1 MSSWRGPDEPHPPR
15 GRRDF
20 RGDAGPPRPYYPPP
34 RDDRRRDFDRDDWRG
49 RSRSRERGRPYDG
62 GPPRPFDARTMG
74 RPPPGYDGRGRDGP
88 PRGYQGG
95 RDAFPRR
102 RADQPVRKGR
112 IGPRPSRKCIAL
124 NRELT
129 NPQTDVLRLFAERGA
144 EFNGVNLSTAIYQL
158 AKRRA
163 DGQDPRCGQI
173 LDRAAARIEAEGG
186 EFDAR
191 ALANC
196 AWGAVKIGA
205 AAWPRVLDAVA
216 RAAPNVLHDF
226 NPQAIAN
233 TRVSPRLRVLVRR
246 PSLDSV

>member
-1 MSSWRGPDEPHPPR
+1 MSSWRGADEQHPPR
-15 GRRDF
+15 GRRDH

-34 RDDRRRDFDRDDWRG
+34 RDDRRFDRDDRRG
-49 RSRSRERGRPYDG
+49 RSRSRERGRPYDA
-62 GPPRPFDARTMG
+62 PRPFDARTRG
-74 RPPPGYDGRGRDGP
+74 RPPPGYDGRGRDGPPGYYQGGGRDGPPGYGGP

-112 IGPRPSRKCIAL
+112 IGPRPSRECIAL

-129 NPQTDVLRLFAERGA
+129 NPQTDVLQLFAERGA

-158 AKRRA
+158 AKRRV

-205 AAWPRVLDAVA
+205 MAWPRVLDAVV

-233 TRVSPRLRVLVRR
+233 TRV
-246 PSLDSV
+246 